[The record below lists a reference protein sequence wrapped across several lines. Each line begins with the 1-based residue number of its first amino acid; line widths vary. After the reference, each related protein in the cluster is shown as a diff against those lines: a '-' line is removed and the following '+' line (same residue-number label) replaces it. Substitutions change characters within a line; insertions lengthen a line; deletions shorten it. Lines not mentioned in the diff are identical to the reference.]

1 MLSKKMQSALNQQ
14 IAHELYSAYLY
25 LSMASHFEASS
36 LPGFAHWMKKQYE
49 EETGHGMKI
58 YAYVHNR
65 GGHVELEA
73 IGKPPVKFKSPLEVM
88 NQVLEH
94 EKTVTGTIHALYE
107 LAIKENDYA
116 TQVMLQWF
124 ITEQVEEEK
133 TVVDIIEQL
142 KMVGDARAGLMMLD
156 RALGARG

>member
-14 IAHELYSAYLY
+14 IKRELYSAYLY
-25 LSMASHFEASS
+25 LSMASHFEASNF
-36 LPGFAHWMKKQYE
+36 PGFGHWMKKQYE

-58 YAYVHNR
+58 YGYVQDR
-65 GGHVELEA
+65 GGRVELEA
-73 IGKPPVKFKSPLEVM
+73 IEKPPVKFKSPLEIM

-94 EKTVTGTIHALYE
+94 EKTVTGSIHALYE
-107 LAIKENDYA
+107 LAMKENDYA

-142 KMVGDARAGLMMLD
+142 KMVGDAPAGL
-156 RALGARG
+156 